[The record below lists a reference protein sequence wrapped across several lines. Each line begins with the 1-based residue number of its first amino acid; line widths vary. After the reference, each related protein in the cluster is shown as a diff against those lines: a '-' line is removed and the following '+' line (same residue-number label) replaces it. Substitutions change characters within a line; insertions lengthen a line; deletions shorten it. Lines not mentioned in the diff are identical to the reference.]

1 MDSFDIM
8 NPNMDSML
16 TPGELFRKTFDTAL
30 MGLESKGGGGGQ
42 SGGGVDPE
50 IADLNHE
57 QNMNNYNYAWDRAQ
71 DQYKHQLLQN
81 EIQRRDL
88 LAQNQWQEANQEQ
101 QWMYANAVKEQ
112 EYNSQMAA
120 FNKSEKMYGWQV
132 KMNQISADM
141 ALDDQ
146 AAQTDERYQ
155 ALHFESL
162 DASKQYSSKKTEL
175 AMQGLGADLDIYSK
189 RTASQRSKQ
198 KLTIDQQTKRGE
210 AAAQD
215 IEESVKAMQVMGQVK
230 AKGQA
235 GGSAAKQYQAIAAQT
250 SRLEAAKAYNATRSD
265 FAMRLALN
273 GVDQTMAE
281 QEAAA
286 NLANVKIG
294 QAGFDNEINKALGI
308 EKREATKLSIG
319 SAHERANRKIE
330 HDQYVANVQ
339 ADMNRMSEPSRGVP
353 IPKPLEIPM
362 ATIMDPILPVKGK
375 PPVWGAGAP
384 PELPQQ
390 KSGGWGQIIGMAA
403 GIAATAMIPGFGLFS
418 TGGMA
423 LMGMG
428 TTIGGFTESML

>member
-1 MDSFDIM
+1 MM
-8 NPNMDSML
+8 NPNLDSML
-16 TPGELFRKTFDTAL
+16 PPGELFRKTFDTAL

-210 AAAQD
+210 AAAQG
-215 IEESVKAMQVMGQVK
+215 IEESVKAMQVMGRAE

-286 NLANVKIG
+286 NLANIKIG
-294 QAGFDNEINKALGI
+294 QAGFDNEIDKALGI

-319 SAHERANRKIE
+319 SAHKRANRKIE

-353 IPKPLEIPM
+353 IPKPFEIPM